1 MAPFRLAVIAT
12 IGGALAVPASSQAI
26 PTVTITLGSH
36 YYVPNPIYLA
46 GGVPVRLVFINQ
58 AFKTHDFSAP
68 AFFHASRFRS
78 GRPAGGK
85 VVLAGG
91 RGRSMMLVPR
101 RGTYPVHCSR
111 FLHRQLGMRSR
122 IIVT

>member
-1 MAPFRLAVIAT
+1 MTPFRLAVIAA
-12 IGGALAVPASSQAI
+12 IGGALAFPASSRTM

-68 AFFHASRFRS
+68 AFFRS
-78 GRPAGGK
+78 ARMRGRPANGK
-85 VVLAGG
+85 VVLGGG
-91 RGRSMMLVPR
+91 RGTSMTLVPR
-101 RGTYPVHCSR
+101 RGTYSVHCSR
-111 FLHRQLGMRSR
+111 FLHTQLGMRTR
-122 IIVT
+122 IVVT